1 MHRFLLLW
9 LGEEKLRNFSSL
21 FSFLLLLL
29 LLFSLIYLVFSFF
42 HRTFAPAI
50 GSLQPRAA
58 PGIHL
63 SERGWAVIKRESG
76 EKPEQSRCCKR
87 LIRASQMVTDIFSGR
102 PLASSF
108 EDASQ
113 KTCRCHRSL
122 MLIWERC
129 LPSSLADWAGDG
141 AIHFRT

>member
-1 MHRFLLLW
+1 MHRYLLLW

-21 FSFLLLLL
+21 FSFLLLLF
-29 LLFSLIYLVFSFF
+29 LFSLIYLVFSFF

-102 PLASSF
+102 PLAPSF

-113 KTCRCHRSL
+113 KTCRCHRSHAS
-122 MLIWERC
+122 RY
-129 LPSSLADWAGDG
+129 ADEGVVP
-141 AIHFRT
+141 AIQPRGLG

>member
-1 MHRFLLLW
+1 MHRCLLLW

-21 FSFLLLLL
+21 FSFLLLL

-102 PLASSF
+102 PLAPSF

-113 KTCRCHRSL
+113 KTCRCHRSHAS
-122 MLIWERC
+122 RY
-129 LPSSLADWAGDG
+129 ADEGVVP
-141 AIHFRT
+141 AIQPRGLGWGWRNTF

>member
-1 MHRFLLLW
+1 MHRCLLLW
-9 LGEEKLRNFSSL
+9 LGEEKLRNFSSP
-21 FSFLLLLL
+21 FSFLLLL

-102 PLASSF
+102 PLAPSF

-113 KTCRCHRSL
+113 KTCRCHRSHAS
-122 MLIWERC
+122 RY
-129 LPSSLADWAGDG
+129 ADEGVVP
-141 AIHFRT
+141 AIQPRGLGWGWRNTF

>member
-1 MHRFLLLW
+1 MHRCLLLW
-9 LGEEKLRNFSSL
+9 LGEEKLRNFSSP
-21 FSFLLLLL
+21 FSFLLFL

-102 PLASSF
+102 PLAPSF

-113 KTCRCHRSL
+113 KTCRCHRSHAS
-122 MLIWERC
+122 RY
-129 LPSSLADWAGDG
+129 ADEG
-141 AIHFRT
+141 AVPAIQPRGLGWGWRNTF